1 MVCSERKHLVLIR
14 PFVPLSILSSNDYST
29 GMPSNQVGDEWTV
42 EWMTPKS
49 NSDEYLDNLVLSP
62 EQAAEYG
69 DDLVMALRVDDEILR
84 ERGLDP
90 KEPFGWKIENGELLM
105 KHISRQAFEWV
116 AGSDREDSLYAQQV
130 LDSRARRRIRN
141 SQ

>member
-1 MVCSERKHLVLIR
+1 
-14 PFVPLSILSSNDYST
+14 
-29 GMPSNQVGDEWTV
+29 MPSNQVGDEWSV
-42 EWMTPKS
+42 EWMTPKP
-49 NSDEYLDNLVLSP
+49 NSDEFLDNLVLNP

-90 KEPFGWKIENGELLM
+90 KEPFGWKVENGELLM
-105 KHISRQAFEWV
+105 KQISRQAFEWV
-116 AGSDREDSLYAQQV
+116 AESDREDSLYAQQV

>member
-1 MVCSERKHLVLIR
+1 
-14 PFVPLSILSSNDYST
+14 
-29 GMPSNQVGDEWTV
+29 MPSKPVGDEWTV
-42 EWMTPKS
+42 EWMTPKP
-49 NSDEYLDNLVLSP
+49 NSDEFLDNLVLSP

-69 DDLVMALRVDDEILR
+69 DDLVMALRVNDEILR

-105 KHISRQAFEWV
+105 KQISRQLFEWV
-116 AGSDREDSLYAQQV
+116 AESDRKDSLYAKQV
-130 LDSRARRRIRN
+130 LDSRAQRRIRG

>member
-1 MVCSERKHLVLIR
+1 
-14 PFVPLSILSSNDYST
+14 
-29 GMPSNQVGDEWTV
+29 MPSKPVGDEWTV
-42 EWMTPKS
+42 EWMSPKP
-49 NSDEYLDNLVLSP
+49 NSDGFLDNLVLSP

-69 DDLVMALRVDDEILR
+69 DDLVMALRVDGEILR

-105 KHISRQAFEWV
+105 KQISRQAFEWV
-116 AGSDREDSLYAQQV
+116 AESDREDSLYAQQV
-130 LDSRARRRIRN
+130 LDSRAQRRIRG

>member
-1 MVCSERKHLVLIR
+1 
-14 PFVPLSILSSNDYST
+14 
-29 GMPSNQVGDEWTV
+29 MPSNQVGDEWTV
-42 EWMTPKS
+42 EWMTPKP
-49 NSDEYLDNLVLSP
+49 NSDEYLNNLVLSP

-105 KHISRQAFEWV
+105 KQISRQAFEWV
-116 AGSDREDSLYAQQV
+116 AENDREDSLYAQQV
-130 LDSRARRRIRN
+130 LDSRARQRIRG